1 MTAKWDT
8 KEELSEITKEIE
20 SCKKINNYGNVSF
33 EGFTFQKNKIV
44 LFNLL
49 KLSDEIPDLEK
60 LNILSK
66 TLFYH
71 GKLGTITPDILL
83 EKIQEYEIEYLKIQ
97 PKRFVLLSSLSVPK
111 QTKMKACKTNN
122 KLIIFSPSISNKF
135 IKEFNDIYKTAKYSI
150 YNKLPDNYIHVKTFV
165 SARTPNEAM
174 NKAIKFYNF
183 FRGIWNLAVNKSQY
197 LRISSGPSKP
207 VNKFLSGPLSTLHY
221 PSGKLAKDIWWY
233 DPEYQYPLPNFDPTK
248 HLKWIYKYE
257 KYVRKRLDKIKYNK
271 ILIQSIIDYGI
282 ALDSINWKTTFLN
295 LWSILE
301 QLTFTNPNEGYQTT
315 IDRVL
320 FLCKKQ
326 NYNRIVLEQLRKLRN
341 SFTHGNQSAENE
353 ILENIIYQLKWYVE
367 RLLEF
372 HLKMGPQFK
381 NSEEARN
388 FLSLP
393 YNLRDIEEKII
404 LLQLAKNFINK

>member
-20 SCKKINNYGNVSF
+20 LCKKINNSGNVSF

-44 LFNLL
+44 LFNFLI
-49 KLSDEIPDLEK
+49 LSDEIPDLEK
-60 LNILSK
+60 GDILSK
-66 TLFYH
+66 ALFDC
-71 GKLGTITPDILL
+71 GKFGTITPDILL
-83 EKIQEYEIEYLKIQ
+83 EKIQEYEIKYLKIQ

-111 QTKMKACKTNN
+111 QTKMKSCKANN

-135 IKEFNDIYKTAKYSI
+135 IKEFNEIYKIAKYSI
-150 YNKLPDNYIHVKTFV
+150 KNKLPDNYIHVKTFI
-165 SARTPNEAM
+165 SARTPYDAM
-174 NKAIKFYNF
+174 DKAIKFYNF
-183 FRGIWNLAVNKSQY
+183 FRGIWNLAINRSQY
-197 LRISSGPSKP
+197 LRISSGPPKP

-221 PSGKLAKDIWWY
+221 PSGKLAKDFWWY
-233 DPEYQYPLPNFDPTK
+233 DLEYQYPLPHFNPTK

-257 KYVRKRLDKIKYNK
+257 KYVRKKLDKIKYSK
-271 ILIQSIIDYGI
+271 ILIQSITDYGI

-301 QLTFTNPNEGYQTT
+301 RLTFTNPNEGYQTT
-315 IDRVL
+315 INRVS

-326 NYNRIVLEQLRKLRN
+326 NYHRIVLEQLRKLRN

-367 RLLEF
+367 ILLEF
-372 HLKMGPQFK
+372 HLKMGPKFK

-393 YNLRDIEEKII
+393 YDLHDIKEKIV

>member
-20 SCKKINNYGNVSF
+20 LCKKINNSENVSF
-33 EGFTFQKNKIV
+33 EAFTFQKNKIV

-49 KLSDEIPDLEK
+49 KLPDEIPDLEK

-66 TLFYH
+66 ALFDC
-71 GKLGTITPDILL
+71 GKLGTITPDILIA
-83 EKIQEYEIEYLKIQ
+83 KIQEYEIEYRKIQ
-97 PKRFVLLSSLSVPK
+97 PKRFVLLTSLSVPK

-122 KLIIFSPSISNKF
+122 KLILFSPSVSNKF

-150 YNKLPDNYIHVKTFV
+150 YNKLPDNYIYVKTFV
-165 SARTPNEAM
+165 SARTPIDAM

-183 FRGIWNLAVNKSQY
+183 FRGIWNLAVNGSQY
-197 LRISSGPSKP
+197 LRISSGSSKP

-271 ILIQSIIDYGI
+271 ILIQTIIDYGI
-282 ALDSINWKTTFLN
+282 ALDSINWKTSFLN

-315 IDRVL
+315 INRVS
-320 FLCKKQ
+320 FLSEKR
-326 NYNRIVLEQLRKLRN
+326 NYHRIILEQLKKLRN

-372 HLKMGPQFK
+372 HLKMGPKFK

-393 YNLRDIEEKII
+393 YDLHDIKEKIV

>member
-1 MTAKWDT
+1 MSAKWNT
-8 KEELSEITKEIE
+8 KEEISEITKEIE
-20 SCKKINNYGNVSF
+20 SCKKINNSGNVSF
-33 EGFTFQKNKIV
+33 EGFIFQKNKIV

-66 TLFYH
+66 ALFDC
-71 GKLGTITPDILL
+71 GKFGTITPDFLL
-83 EKIQEYEIEYLKIQ
+83 EKIQEYEIKYLKIQ

-111 QTKMKACKTNN
+111 QTKMKAYKANN
-122 KLIIFSPSISNKF
+122 KLIIFSSSISDKF
-135 IKEFNDIYKTAKYSI
+135 IKEFNEIYKIAKYSI
-150 YNKLPDNYIHVKTFV
+150 KNKMPDNYLHVKIFL
-165 SARTPNEAM
+165 SARTPYDAI
-174 NKAIKFYNF
+174 NKAINFYNF
-183 FRGIWNLAVNKSQY
+183 FRGIWNLAVNRSQH
-197 LRISSGPSKP
+197 LRISSGFPKP

-233 DPEYQYPLPNFDPTK
+233 DLEYQYPLPHFDPTK

-257 KYVRKRLDKIKYNK
+257 KYVRKRLDKIKYSK
-271 ILIQSIIDYGI
+271 MLIQSITDYGI

-315 IDRVL
+315 IDRVS

-326 NYNRIVLEQLRKLRN
+326 DYNRIVLEQLRKLRN
-341 SFTHGNQSAENE
+341 SFTHGNQSTENE
-353 ILENIIYQLKWYVE
+353 ILENIIFQLKQYVE
-367 RLLEF
+367 ILLEF
-372 HLKMGPQFK
+372 HLKMGPKFK
-381 NSEEARN
+381 NSEEVRN

-393 YNLRDIEEKII
+393 YNLYDIKEKII

>member
-1 MTAKWDT
+1 MTAKWNT
-8 KEELSEITKEIE
+8 EKELSEITEEIE
-20 SCKKINNYGNVSF
+20 SCKKNNNSGNISF

-49 KLSDEIPDLEK
+49 KLSDEITDLEK

-66 TLFYH
+66 ALFDC

-111 QTKMKACKTNN
+111 QTKMKSCRANDNSIVFT
-122 KLIIFSPSISNKF
+122 SSISNKF

-150 YNKLPDNYIHVKTFV
+150 YNKLPDNYIHVKIFV
-165 SARTPNEAM
+165 SARTPIDAM

-183 FRGIWNLAVNKSQY
+183 FRGIWNLAVNRSQY
-197 LRISSGPSKP
+197 LRISSGPPKP

-233 DPEYQYPLPNFDPTK
+233 DFEYQSPLPHFDPTN

-257 KYVRKRLDKIKYNK
+257 KYVRKRLDKIKYSK
-271 ILIQSIIDYGI
+271 MLIQSITDYGI

-295 LWSILE
+295 LWSVLE
-301 QLTFTNPNEGYQTT
+301 QLTFTNPSEGYQTT
-315 IDRVL
+315 IDRVS

-326 NYNRIVLEQLRKLRN
+326 NYHRIVLEQLRKLRN
-341 SFTHGNQSAENE
+341 SFTHGNQSTENE
-353 ILENIIYQLKWYVE
+353 ILENIIYQLKRYVE
-367 RLLEF
+367 ILLEF
-372 HLKMGPQFK
+372 HLKMGPRFK
-381 NSEEARN
+381 NLEEARN

-393 YNLRDIEEKII
+393 YDLHNIKEKIV
-404 LLQLAKNFINK
+404 LLQMAKNFINK

>member
-20 SCKKINNYGNVSF
+20 LCKKINNSGNVSF

-44 LFNLL
+44 LFNFLI
-49 KLSDEIPDLEK
+49 LSDEIPDLEK
-60 LNILSK
+60 GDILSK
-66 TLFYH
+66 ALFDC
-71 GKLGTITPDILL
+71 GKFGTITPDILL
-83 EKIQEYEIEYLKIQ
+83 EKIQEYEIKYLKIQ

-111 QTKMKACKTNN
+111 QTKMKSCKANN

-135 IKEFNDIYKTAKYSI
+135 IKEFNEIYKIAKYSI
-150 YNKLPDNYIHVKTFV
+150 KNKLPDNYLHVKIFV
-165 SARTPNEAM
+165 SARTPSDAI
-174 NKAIKFYNF
+174 NKAINFYNF
-183 FRGIWNLAVNKSQY
+183 FRGIWNLAVNRSQY
-197 LRISSGPSKP
+197 LRISSGFPKP

-233 DPEYQYPLPNFDPTK
+233 DLEYQYPLPHFDPTK

-257 KYVRKRLDKIKYNK
+257 KYVRKKLDKIKYSK
-271 ILIQSIIDYGI
+271 ILIQSITDYGI

-301 QLTFTNPNEGYQTT
+301 RLTFTNPNEGYQTT
-315 IDRVL
+315 INRVS
-320 FLCKKQ
+320 FLSEKR
-326 NYNRIVLEQLRKLRN
+326 NYHRIVLGQLKKLRN

-372 HLKMGPQFK
+372 HLKMGPKFK

-393 YNLRDIEEKII
+393 YDLHDIKEKIV
-404 LLQLAKNFINK
+404 LLQLAKNFIDK